1 MIGLSGRQGPAATL
15 RQHCPQMTRRRC
27 RSMHNK
33 GRTLVKWM
41 HIQYIIHTVNS
52 TFTFQGERRREKER
66 EREREREGGR
76 HCTPNCVPLASR
88 LGGKFEHKLS
98 SKQSDVNKC
107 LCLASLNTSATQP
120 LGQRDA
126 IRCMEDEKPTR
137 MIFSPGPLFFIT
149 HDFLLFDVFFVHLSA
164 ASSPSLLVSL

>member
-1 MIGLSGRQGPAATL
+1 MAEIGIHSGCMYFLNLASLFA
-15 RQHCPQMTRRRC
+15 
-27 RSMHNK
+27 RS
-33 GRTLVKWM
+33 TKWNRPTASLWWDGS
-41 HIQYIIHTVNS
+41 IQ
-52 TFTFQGERRREKER
+52 FLWPL
-66 EREREREGGR
+66 R

-164 ASSPSLLVSL
+164 ASSPSLLVSLWSREYGWCDGLETERGDGT